1 MHLMLCNIILFPL
14 KNGEEMSEMF
24 PQQQHD
30 ENTLRPLHLFL
41 LGCYTS
47 VYGGILLNFTNNP
60 LSSRLI
66 ASFWSFCLRIFCF
79 ESTFSFSLSL
89 HCAVI
94 HFPTLSPRTPSSGE
108 KKTTITNLLH
118 IVFAQIQ
125 AHKRNTNCN
134 LTPFLLL
141 RSLIYSYITM

>member
-1 MHLMLCNIILFPL
+1 MVQRCPKCFQN
-14 KNGEEMSEMF
+14 NNNNN
-24 PQQQHD
+24 D

-41 LGCYTS
+41 LGCCTS
-47 VYGGILLNFTNNP
+47 VYGGVLLNFTNNP

-66 ASFWSFCLRIFCF
+66 ASFWSFCLWRLCIFCF
-79 ESTFSFSLSL
+79 GSTFSFSLSL

-108 KKTTITNLLH
+108 KKTTITNILH
-118 IVFAQIQ
+118 MVFAQIQ
-125 AHKRNTNCN
+125 TDKRNTNCN